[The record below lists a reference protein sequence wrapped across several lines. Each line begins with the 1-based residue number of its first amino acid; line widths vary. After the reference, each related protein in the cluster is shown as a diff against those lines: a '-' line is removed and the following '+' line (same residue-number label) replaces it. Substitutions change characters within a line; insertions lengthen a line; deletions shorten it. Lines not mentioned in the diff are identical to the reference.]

1 MWSQI
6 LLFLISLFSCIIV
19 YRHLSDVPHPEYL
32 SYIILLLTAVAM
44 GMILTESGEL
54 DRAIELLLLLIMLF
68 VLVLLLISIRLLQ
81 PDYARQPVIYSYF
94 PLTIIPFYAYF
105 VDSEILEFI
114 TLASVQAA
122 SILVYT
128 GLVFSYWRSIE
139 KGYLLFLSVLCFIS
153 AFCIYWYPDFNFE
166 YSVPVTHL
174 LIGLGMIVASF
185 KFPLVLVQYKR

>member
-6 LLFLISLFSCIIV
+6 LLVLISLFSCVIV

-32 SYIILLLTAVAM
+32 SYIILLLTAITM

-54 DRAIELLLLLIMLF
+54 DRAIELSLLLIMLF
-68 VLVLLLISIRLLQ
+68 VLVLLLISIRVLQ

-128 GLVFSYWRSIE
+128 GLVISYWRSIE
-139 KGYLLFLSVLCFIS
+139 KGYLLFLSVLFFIT
-153 AFCIYWYPDFNFE
+153 AFCIYWYPDYNFE
-166 YSVPVTHL
+166 YYVPVTHL
-174 LIGLGMIVASF
+174 LVGLGMIVTSF
-185 KFPLVLVQYKR
+185 KFPLILVQYKR